1 MKLIQDRV
9 LFVSVGFTIDN
20 NKNSNLDITSMLSD
34 QRDIYNDSN
43 LVLVI
48 KNLSVIET
56 RKLRDPRWWCRVD
69 LLSPVQH
76 TWYGRP
82 LCRVRGDVG
91 PTTLTVR
98 TREDDLQRTV
108 SWSFVALHLLLRV
121 RRGRSPDT
129 LKINVINYQLLHVPG
144 EPREGKDGFGDEDE
158 LL

>member
-56 RKLRDPRWWCRVD
+56 RKLRDPR
-69 LLSPVQH
+69 
-76 TWYGRP
+76 
-82 LCRVRGDVG
+82 
-91 PTTLTVR
+91 
-98 TREDDLQRTV
+98 
-108 SWSFVALHLLLRV
+108 
-121 RRGRSPDT
+121 
-129 LKINVINYQLLHVPG
+129 
-144 EPREGKDGFGDEDE
+144 
-158 LL
+158 